1 MSFAEIQDKIAA
13 TYAGS
18 GAVALDTYAGSMA
31 KLSVATSN
39 AAETIGGALLDGIIA
54 VTGNDG
60 IDGLIKDID
69 TLAKG
74 FGFLITQ
81 VTGAIGALSGQDAR
95 KAFSTGY
102 YTGGGRAGG
111 SSVFKPKGMG
121 NVALTGGS
129 NMDTQKSS
137 LAAAKKA
144 EDAAKKR
151 AADLLAATKK
161 SAALQAAAAK
171 KADLATK
178 NQIALTKAA
187 AAFDL
192 KQISIANAIKE
203 TYDKDTKL
211 RLLAMQAIESD
222 NGEAAIKYL
231 EQLDI
236 LQKAVQTAK
245 LNGITTISDASLHAL
260 NVELLTELQNIDASK
275 MKDADKEAA
284 KMAAFARYNDAIIK
298 EGGLAETSY
307 YNERTQIELTYIA
320 KRAALD
326 NYGAASET
334 LRKIIESEELSLIKT
349 VGTAQYAA
357 DLARYNALQDYIR
370 LLGEAKAAAATL
382 ATDIYT
388 QNLFGDLPSSGAAD
402 PNLGGDGSG
411 GTDPNAD
418 PNLGGDYG
426 SPSYPDLSGGGGDYG
441 SPSYPDAMS
450 NPNGITVIVNT
461 GATLGTEDTIVEAV
475 QTAIQTLNRRGSNTS
490 YAGAI

>member
-1 MSFAEIQDKIAA
+1 
-13 TYAGS
+13 
-18 GAVALDTYAGSMA
+18 
-31 KLSVATSN
+31 
-39 AAETIGGALLDGIIA
+39 
-54 VTGNDG
+54 
-60 IDGLIKDID
+60 
-69 TLAKG
+69 
-74 FGFLITQ
+74 
-81 VTGAIGALSGQDAR
+81 
-95 KAFSTGY
+95 
-102 YTGGGRAGG
+102 
-111 SSVFKPKGMG
+111 
-121 NVALTGGS
+121 
-129 NMDTQKSS
+129 
-137 LAAAKKA
+137 
-144 EDAAKKR
+144 
-151 AADLLAATKK
+151 
-161 SAALQAAAAK
+161 
-171 KADLATK
+171 
-178 NQIALTKAA
+178 
-187 AAFDL
+187 
-192 KQISIANAIKE
+192 
-203 TYDKDTKL
+203 
-211 RLLAMQAIESD
+211 MQAIESD

-231 EQLDI
+231 EQLGI
-236 LQKAVQTAK
+236 LQKAVQTDK
-245 LNGITTISDASLHAL
+245 LNGLKTISDASLHAL

-284 KMAAFARYNDAIIK
+284 KMAAFAKFNDAIIK
-298 EGGLAETSY
+298 QGGLAETSY

-349 VGTAQYAA
+349 VSTAQYAA
-357 DLARYNALQDYIR
+357 DLARYNSLIEYIR

-388 QNLFGDLPSSGAAD
+388 ENLFGDLPSSGAAD

-426 SPSYPDLSGGGGDYG
+426 DPSYPDLGGGAGGDYG
-441 SPSYPDAMS
+441 TPSYPDAMS